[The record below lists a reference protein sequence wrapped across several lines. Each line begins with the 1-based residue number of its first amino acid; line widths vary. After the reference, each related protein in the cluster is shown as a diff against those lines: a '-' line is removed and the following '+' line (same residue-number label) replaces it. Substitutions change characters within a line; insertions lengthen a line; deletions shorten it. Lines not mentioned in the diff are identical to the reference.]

1 MLLLLRA
8 WARCDGFP
16 VAGSIGGMFGCR
28 NQVVYV
34 FSVLPGSAR
43 RLFGGGGSKAIEPR
57 LDRFRFEPDE
67 AMNAT
72 TRNFVLGN
80 PEIECGF
87 FDVEPS

>member
-34 FSVLPGSAR
+34 LSVPPGSPR
-43 RLFGGGGSKAIEPR
+43 RLFGGGTG
-57 LDRFRFEPDE
+57 E
-67 AMNAT
+67 A
-72 TRNFVLGN
+72 V
-80 PEIECGF
+80 
-87 FDVEPS
+87 